1 MTPLT
6 HAGQRTIGLVL
17 AAAILFVIDP
27 AHPGVTHKLALPLT
41 LAVAAWL
48 MTRSLM
54 AVLMAAG
61 ALFALNADWGGDNA
75 ITSTIYPVLAFAS
88 LVGCL
93 VIVGLRWRDK
103 ARATHEE
110 RWSRRR
116 RT

>member
-1 MTPLT
+1 MTPLS
-6 HAGQRTIGLVL
+6 HAGQRTFGLVM
-17 AAAILFVIDP
+17 AAAVLFVIDP

-48 MTRSLM
+48 MTHSLM

-61 ALFALNADWGGDNA
+61 ALFALNTDWGGDNA
-75 ITSTIYPVLAFAS
+75 ITSAVYPALALVS
-88 LVGCL
+88 LVGCC

-116 RT
+116 QT